1 MRNIL
6 RRLRLIGRILFYKRD
21 DLESIEKTADTL
33 LKEKDVTSI
42 SKPTIFNGNSVSE
55 VFIDKKGLS
64 QVIALKN
71 EEILTFSKFG
81 LITLFDERNM
91 TLKLEL
97 NLENELNEKD
107 WKLLQGGNCCVF
119 IQKKNIIVAI
129 SRYYLDF
136 EDSEYGGPEKFII
149 YWIDKATFKI
159 IKKEKLKYPIYD
171 LFTSTTESY
180 LIGRTING
188 IVYFNIDTL
197 CFEKKIDLAVNNKI
211 YIDDYLKLLI
221 TCYSEKFP
229 FNQNVKLISQDD
241 HSIIG
246 DIKGFDNGTID
257 AITYSGIKRWIAIY
271 STSEKLIKI
280 FDLDSKSFSYSIPI
294 SYNESDIPV
303 EIKFSNEADFL
314 AVKLRHSVF
323 VFETKK
329 FDKLCNLK
337 HPNKNEL
344 DPSKDGYIE
353 DVSFFNY
360 DKNILTTTSDGYLRV
375 WK

>member
-6 RRLRLIGRILFYKRD
+6 KRLKLIGRILFSKRD

-33 LKEKDVTSI
+33 LKEKELTAI
-42 SKPTIFNGNSVSE
+42 SKPTIFTSNSVSE

-97 NLENELNEKD
+97 NLESEWNEKN
-107 WKLLQGGNCCVF
+107 WKLLQGGNCCIF
-119 IQKKNIIVAI
+119 IQRKNIIVAI

-159 IKKEKLKYPIYD
+159 IKKEKLKYPVYD

-197 CFEKKIDLAVNNKI
+197 CFEKKIDLTVNNKI
-211 YIDDYLKLLI
+211 FIDDYLKLLI
-221 TCYSEKFP
+221 TCYSENFP
-229 FNQNVKLISQDD
+229 FNKNIKLISQDD
-241 HSIIG
+241 YNIIG
-246 DIKGFDNGTID
+246 DIKGFDTGSID
-257 AITYSGIKRWIAIY
+257 AITYTGIKRWIAIY
-271 STSEKLIKI
+271 STGEKLIKI
-280 FDLDSKSFSYSIPI
+280 FDLDSNSFSYSVPI

-303 EIKFSNEADFL
+303 EMKFSNEADFL

-323 VFETKK
+323 VFETKT
-329 FDKLCNLK
+329 FDKLCDLK
-337 HPNKNEL
+337 HQNKNEL
-344 DPSKDGYIE
+344 APSKDGYIE